1 MIDIHVNGSIVGPAG
16 TRSCDFQ
23 VVAGECHVGLTQA
36 AIAQLGLKPSQWA
49 PPDVMCDTK
58 EPSDGAVYS
67 AEAHFSGSSIETYV
81 VPSETA
87 TVGVAVLRTLGFSVD
102 LEAGSIAPASP
113 PQSVQRGFAPWTLPS
128 GYNRVYAAAADGV
141 VYAFDTGNPEFEWR
155 NTQLAGRAIT
165 HLAASDRSVY
175 AALADGAV
183 YAFDAGNL
191 EFKWRNTR
199 LSGRAITHLVVGGRG
214 VYIAL
219 ADGAV
224 YLLDAGNL
232 DFECS
237 TELLSGRTITEL
249 AFAGNKVHI
258 ALADGEMCAF
268 ESHNLRLAWRTRL
281 PNRQPIAQLTT
292 LGRR

>member
-1 MIDIHVNGSIVGPAG
+1 MGSAG
-16 TRSCDFQ
+16 CN
-23 VVAGECHVGLTQA
+23 A
-36 AIAQLGLKPSQWA
+36 
-49 PPDVMCDTK
+49 
-58 EPSDGAVYS
+58 
-67 AEAHFSGSSIETYV
+67 
-81 VPSETA
+81 
-87 TVGVAVLRTLGFSVD
+87 
-102 LEAGSIAPASP
+102 
-113 PQSVQRGFAPWTLPS
+113 
-128 GYNRVYAAAADGV
+128 
-141 VYAFDTGNPEFEWR
+141 
-155 NTQLAGRAIT
+155 
-165 HLAASDRSVY
+165 
-175 AALADGAV
+175 
-183 YAFDAGNL
+183 
-191 EFKWRNTR
+191 WRNTR

-281 PNRQPIAQLTT
+281 PNRQPIAQLTA